1 MKITEL
7 SLNKYKRFFAFGCS
21 FTNYHWPTWAEII
34 GRQIPHYENWGRG
47 SAGNQFIFNSVIECD
62 AKYHFNK
69 DDLVIIMWTS
79 IERED
84 RYLNND
90 WHLASHIQRNQV
102 YGKSWNKKFGK
113 EIRGLLIRDLA
124 SIRAVQ
130 QLLQFRNC
138 DWANFSMSP
147 ITKMDVPESK
157 IKNIENLNS
166 LHSRYVKLHTDLCL
180 GKELTEQYAHSPD
193 VLKLYKEEFVN
204 IQDSVLNIVFDGEWA
219 VPPRPN
225 KNNCHPTPK
234 EHLQYLQHLYP
245 SFVPDID
252 TLNFINQW
260 DDIVWKLGVNDIPQ
274 PAFNASQVSRL

>member
-1 MKITEL
+1 MKITDL

-21 FTNYHWPTWAEII
+21 FTNYHWPTWADII

-90 WHLASHIQRNQV
+90 WLLASHIQRNQV
-102 YGKSWNKKFGK
+102 YGKSWNKKFGE

-138 DWANFSMSP
+138 NWANFSMSP

-157 IKNIENLNS
+157 IKNIKDLNS

-180 GKELTEQYAHSPD
+180 GKELTEPYAHSPD
-193 VLKLYKEEFVN
+193 VLKLYREEFTN
-204 IQDSVLNIVFDGEWA
+204 IEDSVLNIVFNGEWA

-225 KNNCHPTPK
+225 KNNCHPAPK

-260 DDIVWKLGVNDIPQ
+260 DDIVWKSDANNT
-274 PAFNASQVSRL
+274 PAFNPGQISRL